1 MRLALVVHFFAK
13 SALCRCSAMLCA
25 LLLAGCATSDTER
38 VLASDISPI
47 VEAEEGVLSPEAET
61 LSPPVRAFPEGAL
74 LELLLAE
81 VAGYRGAYDQALAI
95 YREQALQLGDPG
107 VAARTARLARY
118 LKNSE
123 VLAEVSTV
131 WAALE
136 PENIEPLQYLTDE
149 AIKNGEYQQALGYM
163 ETIDQLGGDVKFDF
177 FAYRAQAL
185 SVPEAQELLDR
196 MTQMDEGA
204 SPHLQFSL
212 AALLERVGDFDAA
225 LPIAEALNLNFP
237 DEVNYLILRVNL
249 LDQMVRH
256 EEAMTLLSEYVS
268 NETASPRIQKL
279 YAQQLLKLKN
289 LDAAREIYKALLL
302 DDPEDG
308 DVLFALALLEIE
320 NKALEDARLH
330 LLRLT
335 RLGHRPDESHFYLGV
350 IAEALGDQALAIRE
364 YEMVRGGY
372 QWLPALRRVADL
384 IATSEGLDEGR
395 RYVVERR
402 ERLPHLRQQLIMLE
416 AQLISDQAEPT
427 MVLAFLDE
435 AVAEDPENVA
445 LLYYRGMMGQQLGR
459 MDILERDLSQ
469 VLTINPEHADAMN
482 ALGYTLADQ
491 TDRFDE
497 ALALI
502 TKALA
507 LRPDEPA
514 FIDSMGWVLFRL
526 GRFEEARSQLERAY
540 QLFPND
546 EVASHLGEVLWM
558 MGKKR
563 EAKKVWRKAKEQ
575 APDSPYISDVYQRF
589 DL

>member
-1 MRLALVVHFFAK
+1 MVL
-13 SALCRCSAMLCA
+13 
-25 LLLAGCATSDTER
+25 TSDIAP
-38 VLASDISPI
+38 V

-61 LSPPVRAFPEGAL
+61 FSPPVRAFPDGAL

-95 YREQALQLGDPG
+95 YHEQALQLGDPG

-123 VLAEVSTV
+123 VLAEVSAV

-136 PENIEPLQYLTDE
+136 PENIEPLQYLTDD

-204 SPHLQFSL
+204 SPHLQFSR

-402 ERLPHLRQQLIMLE
+402 ERLPLLRQQLIMLE
-416 AQLISDQAEPT
+416 AQLISDQAEPP

-469 VLTINPEHADAMN
+469 VLTINPEHADALN

-575 APDSPYISDVYQRF
+575 APDSPYINDVYQRF

>member
-1 MRLALVVHFFAK
+1 VRLAFFFNFFTRDAIC
-13 SALCRCSAMLCA
+13 LCLAILCA
-25 LLLAGCATSDTER
+25 LFLAGCTTSDTKIALTPDVVSTAEAMER
-38 VLASDISPI
+38 VSST
-47 VEAEEGVLSPEAET
+47 ESET
-61 LSPPVRAFPEGAL
+61 LSPPVRAFPDGAL

-123 VLAEVSTV
+123 VLVEVSAV

-136 PENIEPLQYLTDE
+136 PENIEPLQYLTDD
-149 AIKNGEYQQALGYM
+149 AIKNGDYQQALGYM

-196 MTQMDEGA
+196 MTLMDEGT
-204 SPHLQFSL
+204 SPHLQFSR
-212 AALLERVGDFDAA
+212 AALLERVGHFEAA
-225 LPIAEALNLNFP
+225 LPIAESLNLNFP
-237 DEVNYLILRVNL
+237 DEVNYLILRVNV
-249 LDQMVRH
+249 LDQMARH
-256 EEAMTLLSEYVS
+256 EEAMTLLSDHLS
-268 NETASPRIQKL
+268 NETASARIQKL

-289 LDAAREIYKALLL
+289 LDAAREIYKAMLL

-308 DVLFALALLEIE
+308 DVLFALALLELE
-320 NKALEDARLH
+320 NKALEEARLH

-350 IAEALGDQALAIRE
+350 IAEALGDHALAIRE
-364 YEMVRGGY
+364 YERVRGGY

-384 IATSEGLDEGR
+384 IATTEGLDEGR
-395 RYVVERR
+395 RYVSEKR

-416 AQLISDQAEPT
+416 AQLISDQTEPP
-427 MVLAFLDE
+427 MVLAFLDD

-445 LLYYRGMMGQQLGR
+445 LLYYRGMIGQQLGR

-563 EAKKVWRKAKEQ
+563 EAKKVWRKAKDRT
-575 APDSPYISDVYQRF
+575 PDSPYINDVYQRF

>member
-1 MRLALVVHFFAK
+1 VRLAFFFNFFTRDAIC
-13 SALCRCSAMLCA
+13 LCLAILCA
-25 LLLAGCATSDTER
+25 LFLAGCTTSDTKIALTPDVVSTAEAMER
-38 VLASDISPI
+38 VSST
-47 VEAEEGVLSPEAET
+47 ESET
-61 LSPPVRAFPEGAL
+61 LSPPVRAFPDGAL

-123 VLAEVSTV
+123 VLVEVSAV

-136 PENIEPLQYLTDE
+136 PENIEPLQYLTDD
-149 AIKNGEYQQALGYM
+149 AIKNGDYQQALRYM
-163 ETIDQLGGDVKFDF
+163 ERIDQLGGDVKFDF

-196 MTQMDEGA
+196 MTLMDEGT
-204 SPHLQFSL
+204 SPHLQFSR
-212 AALLERVGDFDAA
+212 AALLERVGHFEAA
-225 LPIAEALNLNFP
+225 LPIAESLNLNFP
-237 DEVNYLILRVNL
+237 DEVNYLILRVNV
-249 LDQMVRH
+249 LDQMARH
-256 EEAMTLLSEYVS
+256 EEAMTLLSDHLS
-268 NETASPRIQKL
+268 NETASARIQKL

-289 LDAAREIYKALLL
+289 LDAAREIYKAILL

-320 NKALEDARLH
+320 NKALEEARLH

-350 IAEALGDQALAIRE
+350 IAEALGDHALAIRE
-364 YEMVRGGY
+364 YERVRGGY

-384 IATSEGLDEGR
+384 IATTEGLDEGR
-395 RYVVERR
+395 RYVSEKRA
-402 ERLPHLRQQLIMLE
+402 RLPHLRQQLIMLE
-416 AQLISDQAEPT
+416 AQLISDQTEPP
-427 MVLAFLDE
+427 MVLAFLDD

-445 LLYYRGMMGQQLGR
+445 LLYYRGMIGQQLGR

-563 EAKKVWRKAKEQ
+563 EAKKVWRKAKDRT
-575 APDSPYISDVYQRF
+575 PDSPYINDVYQRF

>member
-1 MRLALVVHFFAK
+1 MRLAFFFNFFTRGAIC
-13 SALCRCSAMLCA
+13 LCLAILCA
-25 LLLAGCATSDTER
+25 LFLAGCTTSDTKIALTPDVVSTAEAMER
-38 VLASDISPI
+38 VSST
-47 VEAEEGVLSPEAET
+47 ESET
-61 LSPPVRAFPEGAL
+61 LSPPVRAFPDGAL

-123 VLAEVSTV
+123 VLVEVSAV

-136 PENIEPLQYLTDE
+136 PENIEPLQYLTDD
-149 AIKNGEYQQALGYM
+149 AIKNGDYQQALRYM
-163 ETIDQLGGDVKFDF
+163 ERIDQLGGDVKFDF

-196 MTQMDEGA
+196 MTLMDEGT
-204 SPHLQFSL
+204 SPHLQFSR
-212 AALLERVGDFDAA
+212 AALLERVGHFEAA
-225 LPIAEALNLNFP
+225 LPIAESLNLNFP
-237 DEVNYLILRVNL
+237 DEVNYLILRVNV
-249 LDQMVRH
+249 LDQMARH
-256 EEAMTLLSEYVS
+256 EEAMTLLSDHLS
-268 NETASPRIQKL
+268 NETASARIQKL

-289 LDAAREIYKALLL
+289 LDAAREIYKAMLL

-320 NKALEDARLH
+320 NKALEEARLH

-350 IAEALGDQALAIRE
+350 IAEALGDHALAIRE
-364 YEMVRGGY
+364 YERVRGGY

-384 IATSEGLDEGR
+384 IATTEGLDEGR
-395 RYVVERR
+395 RYVSEKRA
-402 ERLPHLRQQLIMLE
+402 RLPHLRQQLIMLE
-416 AQLISDQAEPT
+416 AQLISDQTEPP
-427 MVLAFLDE
+427 MVLAFLDD

-445 LLYYRGMMGQQLGR
+445 LLYYRGMIGQQLGR

-563 EAKKVWRKAKEQ
+563 EAKKVWRKAKDRT
-575 APDSPYISDVYQRF
+575 PDSPYINDVYQRF

>member
-1 MRLALVVHFFAK
+1 MV
-13 SALCRCSAMLCA
+13 S
-25 LLLAGCATSDTER
+25 TSD
-38 VLASDISPI
+38 VAPV
-47 VEAEEGVLSPEAET
+47 VEAEERVLSPESET

-123 VLAEVSTV
+123 VLAEVSAV

-136 PENIEPLQYLTDE
+136 PENIEPLQYLTDD
-149 AIKNGEYQQALGYM
+149 AIKNGDYQQALGYM

-196 MTQMDEGA
+196 MTLMDEGT
-204 SPHLQFSL
+204 SPNLQFSR
-212 AALLERVGDFDAA
+212 AALLERVGHFEAA

-268 NETASPRIQKL
+268 NEIASARIQKL

-350 IAEALGDQALAIRE
+350 IAEALGDQSLAIRE

-384 IATSEGLDEGR
+384 IATSAGLDEGR

-416 AQLISDQAEPT
+416 AQLISDQAEPL

-435 AVAEDPENVA
+435 AVAEDPKNVA

-459 MDILERDLSQ
+459 IDILERDLSQ

-497 ALALI
+497 ALVLI

>member
-1 MRLALVVHFFAK
+1 MVL
-13 SALCRCSAMLCA
+13 
-25 LLLAGCATSDTER
+25 TSDIAP
-38 VLASDISPI
+38 V

-61 LSPPVRAFPEGAL
+61 FSPPVRAFPDGAL

-95 YREQALQLGDPG
+95 YHEQALQLGDPG

-123 VLAEVSTV
+123 VLAEVSAV

-136 PENIEPLQYLTDE
+136 PENIEPLQYLTDD

-204 SPHLQFSL
+204 SPHLQFSR

-416 AQLISDQAEPT
+416 AQLISDQAEPP